1 MAKYINPVATGL
13 EIGQGEAQVFDTSG
27 IWAAK
32 LGAIKEAKA
41 EKEKKEKELLDSI
54 VDIDT
59 SRFHSF
65 NKSTHA
71 FWANKWIFI
80 RLFCGLI
87 EFKFHLTNY
96 THGRAWYYGTGV
108 RFRVSICGIFKTH
121 LIFNIGPNANEH

>member
-59 SRFHSF
+59 SNIWSRDLGMY
-65 NKSTHA
+65 NE
-71 FWANKWIFI
+71 KWKGY
-80 RLFCGLI
+80 RS
-87 EFKFHLTNY
+87 
-96 THGRAWYYGTGV
+96 HG
-108 RFRVSICGIFKTH
+108 
-121 LIFNIGPNANEH
+121 